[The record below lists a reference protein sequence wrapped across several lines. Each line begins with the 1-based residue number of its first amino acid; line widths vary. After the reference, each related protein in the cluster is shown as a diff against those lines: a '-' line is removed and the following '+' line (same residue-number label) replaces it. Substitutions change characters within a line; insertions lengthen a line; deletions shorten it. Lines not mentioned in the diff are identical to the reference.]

1 MGCTERHG
9 EMLLSRTQCS
19 SFAPPVPSIPCL
31 LHFILLPPSP
41 KVLPPRMPACITR
54 THYRMIGSNL
64 QSFIPPLAGA
74 KPQILV
80 RWAEDFGHSFLEYVL
95 KPRSTPQ
102 CLAKIAVGR
111 IWSEWWA
118 GCLWTT
124 FIPSW
129 VFHGPEPPAETK
141 QPVGKHEPHGLPE
154 LSMLILL

>member
-1 MGCTERHG
+1 
-9 EMLLSRTQCS
+9 MLFLCSTSPQYPLLTSLHSSSSISQGLATQDAHVLS
-19 SFAPPVPSIPCL
+19 
-31 LHFILLPPSP
+31 
-41 KVLPPRMPACITR
+41 TR

-124 FIPSW
+124 FVPSW
-129 VFHGPEPPAETK
+129 MFHGPEHPAETK